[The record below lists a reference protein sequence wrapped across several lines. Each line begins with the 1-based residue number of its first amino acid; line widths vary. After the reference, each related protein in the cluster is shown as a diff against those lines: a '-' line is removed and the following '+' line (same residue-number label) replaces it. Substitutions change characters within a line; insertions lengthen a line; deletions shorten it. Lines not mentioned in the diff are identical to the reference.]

1 MNPLML
7 GFVASLLAGLGTGV
21 CPLPVPLPIHP
32 TEWLQ
37 GILLGL
43 GGATLGR
50 WPPFCWGDG
59 EMGECLITRES
70 SRYTRRRTRWG
81 LRHRG

>member
-43 GGATLGR
+43 GGDGGGQLWGGGRRFAGGMGR
-50 WPPFCWGDG
+50 W
-59 EMGECLITRES
+59 ENA
-70 SRYTRRRTRWG
+70 
-81 LRHRG
+81 